1 MHTCT
6 VFLKSTVIFKN
17 LSMKFKTKLKYE
29 AIKTQQ
35 YHKHNLKGY
44 IYICIDV
51 SKQKVW
57 I

>member
-1 MHTCT
+1 
-6 VFLKSTVIFKN
+6 
-17 LSMKFKTKLKYE
+17 MK

-35 YHKHNLKGY
+35 QHKHNLKAH
-44 IYICIDV
+44 IYIDV